1 MKLFRQWSLAA
12 LMLCIGSTAFAQEPM
27 AKDLIGYRQAV
38 MEALGKHIGAI
49 SMMVRGK
56 VPYDHMV
63 NQANALAATAATVGD
78 VFPAGSD
85 MGDTHALAAVWEQE
99 EDFKAKVAAL
109 QDASRNFATV
119 AASGDKAAIGKALG
133 AVGGSC
139 KGCHDDYKQAD

>member
-1 MKLFRQWSLAA
+1 MKKFRQWSLAA
-12 LMLCIGSTAFAQEPM
+12 LILCVGSAAFAQEPT
-27 AKDLIGYRQAV
+27 AKDLIAYRQGV
-38 MEALGKHIGAI
+38 MEALGKHVGAI

-63 NQANALAATAATVGD
+63 DQANALAATAATVGD

-85 MGDTHALAAVWEQE
+85 AGETHALPAIWEQQ
-99 EDFKAKVAAL
+99 EDFQSKVTAL
-109 QDASRNFATV
+109 QDASRNFASV

>member
-1 MKLFRQWSLAA
+1 MKKFRQWSLAA
-12 LMLCIGSTAFAQEPM
+12 LILCMGSTAFAQEPT
-27 AKDLIGYRQAV
+27 AKDLIAYRQGV

-63 NQANALAATAATVGD
+63 VQANALAATAATVGD

-85 MGDTHALAAVWEQE
+85 MGDTHALPAVWEQE
-99 EDFKAKVAAL
+99 ADFQAKVTAL
-109 QDASRNFATV
+109 QDAATNFAAV
-119 AASGDKAAIGKALG
+119 AAGGDKAAIGKALG

-139 KGCHDDYKQAD
+139 KGCHDNYKQAD